1 MTCATPAPLQAPI
14 PLDFR
19 PSTPEELEAC
29 LADPMWRVCSGALY
43 KIMIKGDNDDD
54 DNALVIP
61 FRPNRAQR
69 KLLRRLWNRNI
80 ILKARQL
87 GFCLAPSTR
96 VLTAD
101 LRWVP
106 IGELQPGQEVVACDE
121 HVPGGR
127 WKARRM
133 RTATVQAAANV
144 YRKAFRITFD
154 DGREL
159 VCTAQHP
166 WLSKK
171 AGPQADWRSIDGTG
185 NNVVGRL
192 KVGTKVRWVAK
203 PWGDS
208 DYEDGWFG
216 GIIDGEGSM
225 SKPSASGVEVNA
237 SQVMGPTLARMEM
250 YLDKRGYN
258 YRTEADTYERE

>member
-19 PSTPEELEAC
+19 PNTPEELEAC
-29 LADPMWRVCSGALY
+29 LSDPMWRVCSGALY
-43 KIMIKGDNDDD
+43 KIMIKGDDDD
-54 DNALVIP
+54 DDSALVIP

-87 GFCLAPSTR
+87 GFCLDPSTR

-101 LRWVP
+101 LQWIP

-121 HVPGGR
+121 HVPGCKGS
-127 WKARRM
+127 ARKM
-133 RTATVQAAANV
+133 RTATVQAAAKV
-144 YRKAFRITFD
+144 FRKAYRITFD
-154 DGREL
+154 DGRSV

-166 WLSKK
+166 WLTKK
-171 AGPQADWRSIDGTG
+171 AGSQTNWRSLDGTG
-185 NNVVGRL
+185 NNVVGKI
-192 KVGTKVRWVAK
+192 KVGTKVRWVTK
-203 PWGDS
+203 PWEDG

-216 GIIDGEGSM
+216 GIIDGGGSM
-225 SKPSASGVEVNA
+225 SKSSASGVEINVA
-237 SQVMGPTLARMEM
+237 QSMGPTLARMDM
-250 YLDKRGYN
+250 YLSNNGYN
-258 YRTEADTYERE
+258 